1 MEKLDFNY
9 NDANYNAEFLMKIL
23 IALKDITK
31 VKQFT
36 IEMIDAVPNDQEHFK
51 EEKGLFSTEVF
62 DFNNL
67 VKESHGINVD
77 FKEIINILKQCR
89 TVWELSILVVTSE
102 NELNDSG
109 KVLCEVALIEGDL
122 FTILYSEDF
131 IIDLFL
137 EKFSTDEITIEG

>member
-31 VKQFT
+31 VEQFT

-62 DFNNL
+62 DFNNS
-67 VKESHGINVD
+67 VKESHGINV
-77 FKEIINILKQCR
+77 
-89 TVWELSILVVTSE
+89 
-102 NELNDSG
+102 
-109 KVLCEVALIEGDL
+109 
-122 FTILYSEDF
+122 
-131 IIDLFL
+131 
-137 EKFSTDEITIEG
+137 